1 MRLVI
6 LLLLLP
12 LSIVAQQKKI
22 KEIDII
28 NAHKM
33 DEAFMV
39 KIIKTKVGD
48 MLDSTK
54 LSDDVIFLT
63 RLNGILKIDSKIV
76 SLDSTFCKIVLD
88 ITENFTTI
96 PILNLGTTDF
106 VGFYR
111 IGLQEY
117 NLSGKNNTLGGFYQY
132 NEFHSF
138 GINYSSPFLF
148 SNKLGI
154 ESNLQ
159 SLSSREPVFIRNTK
173 SNYRYTN
180 NSFEVLGRYQVD
192 FNNSLK
198 FGVTFF
204 KEEYKYLDGATDPS
218 VPQFLDIQKLLYKLE
233 YQFNNLRYNYF
244 LLSGFTSNLYLQY
257 VTSENKFQSKFL
269 IGWNDFNFYKIVS
282 KNGNFATRFRVG
294 LSSNS
299 NSPFAPFA
307 VDNNLNIRGVG
318 NLIDRGTGT
327 LVLNTEY
334 RHVLYQKNKFV
345 LQSNLFVDAG
355 SFRSPGGGFSDFY
368 NKENLKLYPGVGLR
382 FIHKTIF
389 NAIFRIDFGYGIINN
404 SKRNSGIVFGI
415 GQYF

>member
-1 MRLVI
+1 MRLVV
-6 LLLLLP
+6 LLLFF
-12 LSIVAQQKKI
+12 STSVVAQQKEI
-22 KEIDII
+22 KEIKIV
-28 NAHKM
+28 NAKKM
-33 DEAFMV
+33 NKSFMI

-48 MLDSTK
+48 LLDSVK
-54 LSDDVIFLT
+54 LNEDIFFLT
-63 RLNGILKIDSKIV
+63 RLNGILKVEYKV
-76 SLDSTFCKIVLD
+76 EALDTTFCKLTLD

-96 PILNLGTTDF
+96 PILNIGTTDF

-117 NLSGKNNTLGGFYQY
+117 NLNGKNNTLGGFYQY

-138 GINYSSPFLF
+138 GINYSTPYFF
-148 SNKLGI
+148 SNKFGI
-154 ESNLQ
+154 ESNFQ
-159 SLSSREPVFIRNTK
+159 SLSSREPIFIANNK

-180 NSFEVLGRYQVD
+180 TSIEVLGRYQAN
-192 FNNSLK
+192 FNNTIKLGITLFDEK
-198 FGVTFF
+198 
-204 KEEYKYLDGATDPS
+204 YNYLDGATDPS
-218 VPQFLDIQKLLYKLE
+218 VPQFLDVMKNLFKLE

-244 LLSGFTSNLYLQY
+244 LLYGFTSNLNLQY
-257 VTSENKFQSKFL
+257 VTSKNKFQSKFI
-269 IGWNDFNFYKIVS
+269 IGWNDFNFYKIIA
-282 KNGNFATRFRVG
+282 KKGNLATRFRVG

-318 NLIDRGTGT
+318 NLIVRGTGT

-334 RHVLYQKNKFV
+334 RYVLYQKNKFV

-355 SFRSPGGGFSDFY
+355 SFRNPGGGLSDFY
-368 NKENLKLYPGVGLR
+368 NKENLKLYPGAGLR

-389 NAIFRIDFGYGIINN
+389 NAVFRIDYGYGIINN
-404 SKRNSGIVFGI
+404 ERRNSGIVFGI